1 MNGLVVNGRITVPE
15 RELEERFIR
24 SSGPGG
30 QNVNKVASAVQ
41 LRFDVRASPSLPEPV
56 RAVQR
61 VQNGLTELMCALDM
75 DRGGDIAKNLF
86 RLYDFYSRHLTQAIK
101 DRSAQCLRD
110 VAAMMSMLREAW
122 LVAIENVRREDHGAL
137 AGKSTA
143 QLSLVS

>member
-1 MNGLVVNGRITVPE
+1 MSYAHQSYKNANVTTADRGKLVIMIYDHCIKWTKKAE
-15 RELEERFIR
+15 EELTDKEVE
-24 SSGPGG
+24 
-30 QNVNKVASAVQ
+30 KM
-41 LRFDVRASPSLPEPV
+41 V

-75 DRGGDIAKNLF
+75 ERGGDIAKNLF